1 MRILTQVRS
10 PLMDKYTTCS
20 RAPRHIGAR
29 KGSKTRLEVSYAVSE
44 KENGF
49 DDVVKGDKGDR
60 CDGVTG
66 RQGNGLHWAILG
78 STRVFWAILGCS
90 RL

>member
-10 PLMDKYTTCS
+10 LLMDKYTTCS

-29 KGSKTRLEVSYAVSE
+29 IGSKTRLEVSYAVSE
-44 KENGF
+44 KA
-49 DDVVKGDKGDR
+49 DKGDR

-78 STRVFWAILGCS
+78 STQVFWAVLGCS